1 MTLRRDLPI
10 WLGLLGGAVV
20 VLELFLNVPIIKE
33 GSRQFLEWRVIMAA
47 VALALG
53 GGNMLRIHGRI
64 VMQKKPKWQYSLVLI
79 VAMIS
84 VFVMGVFMGGIK
96 TKHYLFMF
104 DNMFSPLGST
114 VFSMNAFYIASA
126 CYRAFRI
133 RNSQAAVLLVAGTL
147 VMLGKVGI
155 GATLWSKFPVIGDWI
170 MNIPNSAAMR
180 GMSMGAALGMV
191 GVSIR
196 IILGLERG
204 HLGGAQ

>member
-1 MTLRRDLPI
+1 MTVRRDLPI
-10 WLGLLGGAVV
+10 WLGLIGGLVV
-20 VLELFLNVPIIKE
+20 LLELFLNVPIIKE
-33 GSRQFLEWRVIMAA
+33 GSRQFLEWRVVMAA

-53 GGNMLRIHGRI
+53 GGNMIRIHGRNISQRRPNWVNSI
-64 VMQKKPKWQYSLVLI
+64 VLLTGMTI
-79 VAMIS
+79 V
-84 VFVMGVFMGGIK
+84 FFMGVTGG
-96 TKHYLFMF
+96 TRTVNYRFMF
-104 DNMFSPLGST
+104 DNMLTPLGAT
-114 VFSMNAFYIASA
+114 VFSMNAFYLTSA
-126 CYRAFRI
+126 CYRAFRV
-133 RNSQAAVLLVAGTL
+133 RNAQAAVLLLAGTL

-155 GATLWSKFPVIGDWI
+155 GASMWSQFPVISDWI